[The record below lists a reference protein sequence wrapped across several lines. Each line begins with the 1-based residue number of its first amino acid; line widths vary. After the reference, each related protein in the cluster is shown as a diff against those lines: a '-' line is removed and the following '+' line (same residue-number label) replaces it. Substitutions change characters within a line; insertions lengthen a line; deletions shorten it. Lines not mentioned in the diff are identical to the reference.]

1 VGQPPDDLPHTQT
14 AVPFPFSRVIRS
26 AVPEMDFGVSPHP
39 PALLFRPRRGI
50 FSPEK
55 SFSLPDTAK
64 EN

>member
-1 VGQPPDDLPHTQT
+1 
-14 AVPFPFSRVIRS
+14 
-26 AVPEMDFGVSPHP
+26 MDFGVSPHRASSP
-39 PALLFRPRRGI
+39 FSPEEGI